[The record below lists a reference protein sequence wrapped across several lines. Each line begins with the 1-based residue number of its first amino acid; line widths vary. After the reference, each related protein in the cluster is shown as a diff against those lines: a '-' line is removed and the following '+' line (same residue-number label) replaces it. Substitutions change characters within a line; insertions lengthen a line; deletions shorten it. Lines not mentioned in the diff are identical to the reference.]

1 MDGTHSEPVGS
12 LRTGQPAELVAIF
25 RGRGAPWW
33 IAGGYAIELAV
44 GRPLRDHGDI
54 DVLLLRRDQLVLQQA
69 RPDWDWQAV
78 EQAGDQD
85 ERLRRWRPGEYL
97 APGVRELW
105 AAGPGQPWR
114 LEIVLDESEGGD
126 WVSRRDSRV
135 RRPLAQLGA
144 VTGDGVPYLAPEIA
158 LYYKAGVLRPKD
170 EIDFAAVLPQLRPA
184 AGLAAGRDRAQLRPG
199 PSVAGAAGRQRLTR
213 AW

>member
-1 MDGTHSEPVGS
+1 MAPTVTRWGPCDPAS
-12 LRTGQPAELVAIF
+12 LAELVAIF
-25 RGRGAPWW
+25 RGQGVPWW

-78 EQAGDQD
+78 EEAGDQD
-85 ERLRRWRPGEYL
+85 ERLRPWRAGEYL
-97 APGVRELW
+97 APGIRELW
-105 AAGPGQPWR
+105 GRPAPGQPWR
-114 LEIVLDESEGGD
+114 LEIVLDESEGRD
-126 WVSRRDSRV
+126 WVSRRDPRV

-170 EIDFAAVLPQLRPA
+170 EIDFAAILPLL
-184 AGLAAGRDRAQLRPG
+184 AGSQ
-199 PSVAGAAGRQRLTR
+199 R
-213 AW
+213 AWLRDAIGLSCGPEHPWRARLDGRG